1 MSLGKSASELGKVR
15 GLGSAREGGGE
26 WLRERLTSVA
36 LLLLGAWFLVS
47 LLFLPKL
54 DQRTLVEWLRATGGG
69 VPMALFV
76 IVAFWHSVDG
86 LKQVT
91 EDYIGSDTTRWF
103 VNTLIF
109 FLAVAGA
116 SLCLFA
122 LGKIIFG
129 AAA

>member
-1 MSLGKSASELGKVR
+1 MSLGRSASDVGKVR
-15 GLGSAREGGGE
+15 GLGSARGGGDE
-26 WLRERLTSVA
+26 WLVERLTSVA
-36 LLLLGAWFLVS
+36 LLLLGAWLFAS

-54 DQRTLVEWLRATGGG
+54 DQRTLVEWLRGAGGA

-91 EDYIGSDTTRWF
+91 TDYISGDVSRWV
-103 VNTLIF
+103 VNTIVF
-109 FLAVAGA
+109 FFAIAGA

-122 LGKIIFG
+122 LAKIAFG